1 MSEQNTFEGLKNLAY
16 RTIESNAIR
25 AKNRKLKLV
34 VNGVVIFLAP
44 SDLGYLASIIAE
56 KNLNQEYED
65 LITIEFVRND
75 MPMLD
80 VVKLSI
86 GAIRSLCRELRSFS
100 QRIDLLAATNIH
112 KVELCKT
119 KDELIEVI
127 DSIVKS
133 EEKIE
138 SDYRSS
144 LE

>member
-44 SDLGYLASIIAE
+44 SDLGYLASIVAE
-56 KNLNQEYED
+56 KSLNQEYED

-80 VVKLSI
+80 VTKLSI
-86 GAIRSLCRELRSFS
+86 NAIRSLCRELRSFS
-100 QRIDLLAATNIH
+100 QRIDLLASTNIH
-112 KVELCKT
+112 KVEMCKNQ
-119 KDELIEVI
+119 DELIELI
-127 DSIVKS
+127 DSIIKS